1 MITYIKFKQILIIL
15 ITCIIIVMAACTG
28 HHDDYTSVKPQPEET
43 VLDIPNSL
51 ITTQCMLLINPTNND
66 LDRYGRA
73 GTMLAM
79 HARLNSL
86 GVSMPVRIIMDECK

>member
-1 MITYIKFKQILIIL
+1 
-15 ITCIIIVMAACTG
+15 
-28 HHDDYTSVKPQPEET
+28 
-43 VLDIPNSL
+43 
-51 ITTQCMLLINPTNND
+51 MLLINPTNND

-86 GVSMPVRIIMDECK
+86 GVSMPVRIIMDE